1 MKSYASQ
8 IVFSINC
15 DGVFTG
21 QYDEQWRLVYAEDSH
36 DAIEAAKSIAI
47 QEAYNIKDRYGR
59 HITWNLIAIKDV
71 REVAIEHGSLLNSS
85 IIDMK
90 PVAAPIW
97 ENETVQ
103 S

>member
-1 MKSYASQ
+1 MKSFASQ

-15 DGVFTG
+15 DGIFTG
-21 QYDEQWRLVYAEDSH
+21 QYDEQWRLVYARSH
-36 DAIEAAKSIAI
+36 EEALEAAKTVAMN
-47 QEAYNIKDRYGR
+47 EAYTIKDRHGR
-59 HITWNLIAIKDV
+59 NISWQLIAIKDI
-71 REVAIEHGSLLNSS
+71 REVVIEHGSLLNSS

-103 S
+103 L